1 MYKSQLFEPRKDNDD
16 ECDDLDAESEDSFNI
31 MSEDDTPREI
41 TEKFKLAKIIDKIR
55 ESVKK
60 FKYSPVKCDDILT
73 KYLPKDKHNKTYSL
87 IFDMKTRWSSTYKM
101 LERFEIVG
109 DGLPFALIA
118 VKSDIQFSPSEM
130 SIITSLTKYLK
141 YISVTLSAMYSRKAS
156 LINLDNRIHALLTK
170 IDEGTEMGSELAN
183 FISKRIDERRTVA
196 SSALHFFFKG
206 GDNNLHNKIARHDN
220 DQIADFIN
228 KVIQRL
234 IPVKDADHD
243 KLSEKENS
251 DLINV
256 ESGDSFEN
264 FSTAFDKKQC
274 VEAVP
279 IVKSDLLKEIEEMRS
294 SNKRGALLEK
304 VHDFLLNIQVTSVEA
319 ERSFSVAGRIC
330 TKINSRL
337 GDESI
342 NVLSMLYAKFRAI
355 EIAEERA
362 TQKPVEKNTAKKRNN
377 SQAIPC
383 PVNEDPEH
391 GVAAKKVRGKK

>member
-1 MYKSQLFEPRKDNDD
+1 MYKSQLFEPPKDNDD

-87 IFDMKTRWSSTYKM
+87 IFDMKTRWSST
-101 LERFEIVG
+101 
-109 DGLPFALIA
+109 
-118 VKSDIQFSPSEM
+118 
-130 SIITSLTKYLK
+130 
-141 YISVTLSAMYSRKAS
+141 
-156 LINLDNRIHALLTK
+156 
-170 IDEGTEMGSELAN
+170 
-183 FISKRIDERRTVA
+183 
-196 SSALHFFFKG
+196 
-206 GDNNLHNKIARHDN
+206 
-220 DQIADFIN
+220 
-228 KVIQRL
+228 
-234 IPVKDADHD
+234 
-243 KLSEKENS
+243 

-256 ESGDSFEN
+256 ECGDSFEN

-294 SNKRGALLEK
+294 SNKRDALLEK
-304 VHDFLLNIQVTSVEA
+304 VHDFLLNIQVTSVEV